1 MQASDEISFG
11 FVSPPFRVVPIL
23 LAQLVLLVPELPNS
37 VLSTYPLG
45 VVVAVLWLLDLRE
58 QLLLVPAEFLEVNL
72 LLCQGPL
79 VRRRPK

>member
-37 VLSTYPLG
+37 VLSTYLLG
-45 VVVAVLWLLDLRE
+45 VVVAVLWLLDLHE
-58 QLLLVPAEFLEVNL
+58 QLLLVPAESLEVDL

-79 VRRRPK
+79 VRRQPK